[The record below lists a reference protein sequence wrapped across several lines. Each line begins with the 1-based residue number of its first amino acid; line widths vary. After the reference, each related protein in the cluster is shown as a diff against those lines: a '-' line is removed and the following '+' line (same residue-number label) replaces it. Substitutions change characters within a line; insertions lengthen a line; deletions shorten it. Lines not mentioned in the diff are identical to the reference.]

1 MYSIMSIYLLMFV
14 GCSSPSKHTS
24 EVDNTTVVDTGLEEE
39 FTEPES
45 VVSEAPVSGN
55 RTPLIELLA
64 VEQED
69 SITLNGF
76 QTLLKDASGWSIYD
90 ETQSNSIYLGAYEYV
105 DGLVLDESSTA
116 LLLDG
121 QIQIFN
127 GGTLEAS
134 PLNDL
139 LPIPKGNS
147 HRHPD

>member
-1 MYSIMSIYLLMFV
+1 M
-14 GCSSPSKHTS
+14 
-24 EVDNTTVVDTGLEEE
+24 
-39 FTEPES
+39 
-45 VVSEAPVSGN
+45 GN

-127 GGTLEAS
+127 GGTTIS
-134 PLNDL
+134 L
-139 LPIPKGNS
+139 LLGKYIQ
-147 HRHPD
+147 